1 MSVVSIAEAWP
12 APGQPFTTD
21 ELDRMPDDG
30 RRYELLDGVL
40 VVSPRPGTIHQVV
53 ATRLAAALLAACPE
67 DMFVISEPAVQLS
80 RTTEFDPDITVA
92 RQGDVGGTKLT
103 SPPLLAVEVRSPSTT
118 LIDLTRK
125 KAAYTAFG
133 VRSYWI
139 VVPDTRRPELTAFE
153 LSGGRYEQAGQAAG
167 DEVFRAARPFS
178 LEVIP
183 ARLVAGL
190 RPR

>member
-1 MSVVSIAEAWP
+1 
-12 APGQPFTTD
+12 
-21 ELDRMPDDG
+21 
-30 RRYELLDGVL
+30 
-40 VVSPRPGTIHQVV
+40 
-53 ATRLAAALLAACPE
+53 
-67 DMFVISEPAVQLS
+67 MFVIPDPAVQLN

-92 RQGDVGGTKLT
+92 RQGDVGGVKLT
-103 SPPLLAVEVRSPSTT
+103 APPLLAVEVRSPSTA

-125 KAAYTAFG
+125 KAAYAAFG

-153 LSGGRYEQAGQAAG
+153 LADGWYEQAGQAAG
-167 DEVFRAARPFS
+167 EEVFRAARSFP